1 MEGYV
6 VGIEPYDQPKVI
18 QNHQDYGTRP
28 FGFDLIKAPLRESG
42 LFACISSRITAVY
55 PSKRF
60 YPVH

>member
-18 QNHQDYGTRP
+18 QNHQENGKP

-42 LFACISSRITAVY
+42 LVCMY
-55 PSKRF
+55 
-60 YPVH
+60 

>member
-18 QNHQDYGTRP
+18 QNHQVHGQRP

-42 LFACISSRITAVY
+42 LVRMY
-55 PSKRF
+55 
-60 YPVH
+60 